1 MGKHVM
7 EVSPFASRWCFDP
20 DRPRFRDYP
29 RLLDDDEKI
38 PALEAS
44 LEEIGEYQRRL
55 WANRKRALLV
65 VVHGPDTSG
74 KDSLIRTL
82 ATYADP
88 AGFHAW
94 SFSRPQGAEVRHD
107 FLWRVTPYLPGL
119 GEMVAF
125 NRSHHEAVIA
135 ERVWP
140 VHAPDSY
147 NWGNRYQSICNFER
161 HLVQEGTTILKVWQ
175 NLSEDE
181 HRRRLLKR
189 LDKPRKRW
197 KFDKSDIDGWARRAD
212 YEAFA
217 EQAVAATHTPE
228 APWFV
233 VPGDRKPQ
241 ARAIVAAMLAEQLK
255 QLAPDYPAEDE
266 AVLEEYRRLLAR
278 NGVR

>member
-1 MGKHVM
+1 M
-7 EVSPFASRWCFDP
+7 EVSALTRSWFFEP
-20 DRPRFRDYP
+20 DRPGFADYP
-29 RLLDDDEKI
+29 TSLKESAAV

-44 LEEIGEYQRRL
+44 LEEMGEYQRRL
-55 WANRKRALLV
+55 WANRKRALLLV
-65 VVHGPDTSG
+65 IHGPDTSG

-82 ATYADP
+82 ATYTDP

-94 SFSRPQGAEVRHD
+94 SFGRPQGAEVRHD
-107 FLWRVTPYLPGL
+107 FLWRVTPYLPGM

-140 VHAPDSY
+140 VHAPESY
-147 NWGNRYQSICNFER
+147 NWANRYQSIRHFER
-161 HLVQEGTTILKVWQ
+161 HLVQEGTTLLKVWL
-175 NLSEDE
+175 NLSEEE

-197 KFDKSDIDGWARRAD
+197 KFDKSDIDGWARRAE
-212 YEAFA
+212 YGAFA
-217 EQAVAATHTPE
+217 EQAVAATHTRE
-228 APWFV
+228 APWFI

-241 ARAIVAAMLAEQLK
+241 ARAIVAAILAEQLR

-266 AVLEEYRRLLAR
+266 KVLAEYRRLLAR

>member
-1 MGKHVM
+1 MKSTDSIGLW
-7 EVSPFASRWCFDP
+7 ARRWCFDTT
-20 DRPRFRDYP
+20 RRSFSDYP
-29 RLLDDDEKI
+29 TLLDEDVDL
-38 PALEAS
+38 PGLEAS
-44 LEEIGEYQRRL
+44 LDEIGEFQRRL
-55 WANRKRALLV
+55 WANREKALLIIV
-65 VVHGPDTSG
+65 QGPDTSG

-82 ATYADP
+82 ATYTDP

-94 SFSRPQGAEVRHD
+94 SFGRPEGAEIRHD
-107 FLWRVTPYLPGL
+107 FLWRVSRLLPGL

-140 VHAPDSY
+140 VHAPESY
-147 NWGNRYQSICNFER
+147 NWANRFRSIREFER
-161 HLVQEGTTILKVWQ
+161 HLTEEGTTLIKIWL

-197 KFDKSDIDGWARRAD
+197 KFDESDIDGWEKRGQ

-217 EQAVAATHTPE
+217 EEAVAATHTDD
-228 APWFV
+228 APWYI

-241 ARAIVAAMLAEQLK
+241 ARAIVAAILAEKLK
-255 QLAPDYPAEDE
+255 QMAPHYPQEHAG
-266 AVLEEYRRLLAR
+266 VLEAYRRLLA
-278 NGVR
+278 GSGSD

>member
-1 MGKHVM
+1 MKY
-7 EVSPFASRWCFDP
+7 SAFAKSWFLDPEKPGFDN
-20 DRPRFRDYP
+20 YP
-29 RLLDDDEKI
+29 TFLDNDKKI
-38 PALEAS
+38 PKLEAS
-44 LEEIGEYQRRL
+44 LEDIGEYQRRL
-55 WANRKRALLV
+55 WANQKQALLLV
-65 VVHGPDTSG
+65 IHGPDTSG

-94 SFSRPQGAEVRHD
+94 SFGRPEGAEIRHD
-107 FLWRVTPYLPGL
+107 FLWRVTPLLPGL

-140 VHAPDSY
+140 LHAPESY
-147 NWGNRYQSICNFER
+147 NWGNRYRSIRDFER
-161 HLVQEGTTILKVWQ
+161 HLTEEGTTLIKIWL

-197 KFDKSDIDGWARRAD
+197 KFDESDIDGWEKRRD
-212 YEAFA
+212 YVAFA
-217 EQAVAATHTPE
+217 EEAVAATHTAD

-241 ARAIVAAMLAEQLK
+241 ARAIVAAILAEYLREM
-255 QLAPDYPAEDE
+255 APEYPQEDE
-266 AVLEEYRRLLAR
+266 AVLKAYRALLTEKS
-278 NGVR
+278 